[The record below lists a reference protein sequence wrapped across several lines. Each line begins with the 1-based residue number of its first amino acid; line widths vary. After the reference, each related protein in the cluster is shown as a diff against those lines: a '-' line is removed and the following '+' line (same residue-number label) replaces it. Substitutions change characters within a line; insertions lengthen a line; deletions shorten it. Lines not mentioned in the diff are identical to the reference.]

1 MEVTN
6 VAAGQ
11 VTAMRDS
18 SPLPLRAGLD
28 EATDRDLIDRVAAG
42 DRDALAAVYRRH
54 GGALY
59 AYLVHLVEDRSLA
72 EEILQDTLVAAW
84 KGAGSFEG
92 RSSLLTWLVGI
103 ARRQAHNNGR
113 RRVLPRADVGELE
126 TVPAADPEPED
137 AALAQATRE
146 ELAAAMARLS
156 PLHREVLVLAFV
168 HGLSYEEMART
179 IGVPIGTIKS
189 RLSNAKTALRG
200 LLERGEAE
208 R

>member
-1 MEVTN
+1 MTN

-11 VTAMRDS
+11 VTAMRES
-18 SPLPLRAGLD
+18 FPRAIAGGLED
-28 EATDRDLIDRVAAG
+28 AADRDLIDHVAAG
-42 DRDALAAVYRRH
+42 DRDALATLYQRY
-54 GGALY
+54 GTALY
-59 AYLVHLVEDRSLA
+59 AYLVRLVGDRSLA
-72 EEILQDTLVAAW
+72 EEILQDTLVAVW
-84 KGAGSFEG
+84 KSARTFEG
-92 RSSLLTWLVGI
+92 RSSLQTWLIGI

-113 RRVLPRADVGELE
+113 RRVLPRADVAELE
-126 TVPAADPEPED
+126 TVAAADPDPEGQ
-137 AALAQATRE
+137 ALARANRE
-146 ELAAAMARLS
+146 ELAEAMIRLS

-168 HGLSYEEMART
+168 HGLSYDEMART